1 MTSPST
7 TFCFCIYYI
16 KQIDF
21 VLPWVWC
28 GENIWHTRLSLMCY
42 FRLPTG
48 HMLTSSVI
56 YHWTEARQ
64 HEIHSMNILIIGEI
78 VEYLITWLWI
88 IGTIDL
94 LKPEIYLLITSRTE
108 FSKPPSLIVWN
119 IKKAYLSIELPGTL
133 SKSVLDWITE
143 HLQKPA
149 EPF

>member
-1 MTSPST
+1 
-7 TFCFCIYYI
+7 
-16 KQIDF
+16 
-21 VLPWVWC
+21 
-28 GENIWHTRLSLMCY
+28 MCY

-133 SKSVLDWITE
+133 SKSVLD
-143 HLQKPA
+143 
-149 EPF
+149 